1 MIRHLILVGALALA
15 GSAQAFDLG
24 RALEKLNDPETQK
37 ALGIGKKMVK
47 SLQDIPEPQEIEIGD
62 GVTARLLGA
71 APLLR
76 NDAVQ
81 KYVNRVGLWLALQTD
96 RPGLPWRF
104 GVTDDPDVNAFAAPG
119 GTILITRGLYEKLHT
134 ESELAGVLAHE
145 ISHVLRRH
153 QLKAIKSA
161 LGREW
166 QLELAQAVA
175 EKKNNKDA
183 AHSLKAFTAGTEL
196 YARGL
201 DKNDEFEADRM
212 GLVIAARA
220 GYNPF
225 GLVAS
230 LQTLDALNPQDGAVA
245 LMFKTHPSPAKRL
258 EMLGNAVGTR
268 LDGYAESGK
277 EPARFV
283 TLAAANNPNK
293 K

>member
-1 MIRHLILVGALALA
+1 MIRRTLFLATLLLA

-24 RALEKLNDPETQK
+24 RALDKLNDPETQK

-47 SLQDIPEPQEIEIGD
+47 SLQDIPEPQEIEIGE

-71 APLLR
+71 SPLVR
-76 NDAVQ
+76 NDALQ
-81 KYVNRVGLWLALQTD
+81 KYVNKVGLWLALHSE
-96 RPGLPWRF
+96 RPTLPWRF
-104 GVTDDPDVNAFAAPG
+104 GVTDDADVNAFATPG
-119 GTILITRGLYEKLHT
+119 GTILITRGLYQKLRN
-134 ESELAGVLAHE
+134 EAELAGVLAHE
-145 ISHVLRRH
+145 IAHVVRRH

-175 EKKNNKDA
+175 DKKNNKDA

-196 YARGL
+196 FARGL
-201 DKNDEFEADRM
+201 DKGDEFEADRM
-212 GLVIAARA
+212 GVVIAARA

-225 GLVAS
+225 GLVGS
-230 LQTLDALNPQDGAVA
+230 LQTLDAVNPQDGAVA

-258 EMLGNAVGTR
+258 EMLSTAVGVK
-268 LDGYAESGK
+268 LDGFADGGK

-283 TLAAANNPNK
+283 VLK
-293 K
+293 

>member
-1 MIRHLILVGALALA
+1 MMRTFVFAATLLAA
-15 GSAQAFDLG
+15 TSAQAFDLG
-24 RALEKLNDPETQK
+24 KALDKLNDPETQK

-47 SLQDIPEPQEIEIGD
+47 SLQDIPEPQEIEIGE
-62 GVTARLLGA
+62 GVAARLLGA

-76 NDAVQ
+76 NEPVQ

-104 GVTDDPDVNAFAAPG
+104 GVTDDPDVNAFATPG
-119 GTILITRGLYEKLHT
+119 GTILITRGLYEKLRN

-145 ISHVLRRH
+145 IAHVLRRH

-175 EKKNNKDA
+175 DKKNTRDA

-196 YARGL
+196 FARGL
-201 DKNDEFEADRM
+201 DKGDEFEADRM
-212 GLVIAARA
+212 GMVIAARA

-230 LQTLDALNPQDGAVA
+230 LQTLDAINPQDGAVA

-258 EMLGNAVGTR
+258 EMLATATGER
-268 LDGYAESGK
+268 LDGHAESGR

-283 TLAAANNPNK
+283 TLK

>member
-1 MIRHLILVGALALA
+1 MMRAFVFAATLLAAGA
-15 GSAQAFDLG
+15 AQAFDLG
-24 RALEKLNDPETQK
+24 KALDKLNDPETQK

-47 SLQDIPEPQEIEIGD
+47 SLQDIPEPQEIEIGE
-62 GVTARLLGA
+62 GVAARLLGA

-76 NDAVQ
+76 NEPVQ

-104 GVTDDPDVNAFAAPG
+104 GVTDDPDVNAFATPG
-119 GTILITRGLYEKLHT
+119 GTILITRGLYEKLHN

-145 ISHVLRRH
+145 IAHVLRRH

-183 AHSLKAFTAGTEL
+183 EHSLKAFTAGTEL
-196 YARGL
+196 FARGL
-201 DKNDEFEADRM
+201 DKGDEFEADRM
-212 GLVIAARA
+212 GMVIAARA

-230 LQTLDALNPQDGAVA
+230 LQTLDAINPQDGAVA

-258 EMLGNAVGTR
+258 EMLGVAAGER
-268 LDGYAESGK
+268 LDPFAESGK

-283 TLAAANNPNK
+283 PLK

>member
-1 MIRHLILVGALALA
+1 MRALLFASMLLA
-15 GSAQAFDLG
+15 SAGAQAFDLG
-24 RALEKLNDPETQK
+24 KALEKLNDPETQK

-47 SLQDIPEPQEIEIGD
+47 SLQDIPEPQEIEIGE
-62 GVTARLLGA
+62 GVAARLLGA
-71 APLLR
+71 APLVR
-76 NDAVQ
+76 NDALQ

-104 GVTDDPDVNAFAAPG
+104 GVTDDPDVNAFATPG
-119 GTILITRGLYEKLHT
+119 GTILITRGLYEKLRN

-145 ISHVLRRH
+145 IAHVLRKH

-166 QLELAQAVA
+166 QLELAQAA
-175 EKKNNKDA
+175 ADRKNNKDA
-183 AHSLKAFTAGTEL
+183 AQSLKAFTAGTEL
-196 YARGL
+196 FARGL
-201 DKNDEFEADRM
+201 DKGDEFEADRM
-212 GLVIAARA
+212 GVVIAARA

-230 LQTLDALNPQDGAVA
+230 LQTLDAVNPQDGAVA

-268 LDGYAESGK
+268 LDALADKGK

-283 TLAAANNPNK
+283 ALK

>member
-1 MIRHLILVGALALA
+1 MKNSLLLAAMLLA
-15 GSAQAFDLG
+15 SGGAQAFDLG
-24 RALEKLNDPETQK
+24 KALEKLNDPQTQQ
-37 ALGIGKKMVK
+37 ALGIGKKMAK
-47 SLQDIPEPQEIEIGD
+47 SLQDIPEPQEIEIGE
-62 GVTARLLGA
+62 GVAARLLGA

-81 KYVNRVGLWLALQTD
+81 KYVNRVGLWIALQTD
-96 RPGLPWRF
+96 RPNLPWRF

-119 GTILITRGLYEKLHT
+119 GTILITRGLYEKLRN

-145 ISHVLRRH
+145 ISHVLRKH

-175 EKKNNKDA
+175 ERKATRDA
-183 AHSLKAFTAGTEL
+183 AASLKAFTAGTEL

-201 DKNDEFEADRM
+201 DKGDEYEADRM
-212 GLVIAARA
+212 GLVLAARA

-230 LQTLDALNPQDGAVA
+230 LQTLDAVNPQDGAVA

-258 EMLGNAVGTR
+258 EMLDTAVGTR
-268 LDGYAESGK
+268 LDELATSGK

-283 TLAAANNPNK
+283 TLK

>member
-1 MIRHLILVGALALA
+1 MKKSLLLAAMLLA
-15 GSAQAFDLG
+15 SGGAQAFDLG
-24 RALEKLNDPETQK
+24 KALEKLNDPQTQQ
-37 ALGIGKKMVK
+37 ALGIGTKMAK
-47 SLQDIPEPQEIEIGD
+47 SLQDIPEPQEIEIGE
-62 GVTARLLGA
+62 GVAARLLGA

-81 KYVNRVGLWLALQTD
+81 KYVNRVGLWIALQTD
-96 RPGLPWRF
+96 RPNLPWRF

-119 GTILITRGLYEKLHT
+119 GTILITRGLYEKLRN

-145 ISHVLRRH
+145 ISHVLRKH

-175 EKKNNKDA
+175 ERKATRDA
-183 AHSLKAFTAGTEL
+183 AASLKAFTAGTEL

-201 DKNDEFEADRM
+201 DKGDEYEADRM
-212 GLVIAARA
+212 GLVLAARA

-230 LQTLDALNPQDGAVA
+230 LQTLDAVNPQDGAVA

-258 EMLGNAVGTR
+258 EMLDTAVGTR
-268 LDGYAESGK
+268 LDELATSGK

-283 TLAAANNPNK
+283 TLK

>member
-1 MIRHLILVGALALA
+1 MMRALFLATALLA
-15 GSAQAFDLG
+15 TGTAQAFDLG

-47 SLQDIPEPQEIEIGD
+47 SLQDIPEPQEIEIGE
-62 GVTARLLGA
+62 GVAARLLGA

-81 KYVNRVGLWLALQTD
+81 KYVNRVGLWLALHTD
-96 RPGLPWRF
+96 RPALPWRF
-104 GVTDDPDVNAFAAPG
+104 GVTDDADVNAFATPG
-119 GTILITRGLYEKLHT
+119 GTILITRGLYEKLRNET
-134 ESELAGVLAHE
+134 ELAGVLAHE

-153 QLKAIKSA
+153 QLKAIKSS

-175 EKKNNKDA
+175 EKKNTKDA
-183 AHSLKAFTAGTEL
+183 ATNLKAFTAGTEL
-196 YARGL
+196 FARGL
-201 DKNDEFEADRM
+201 DKGDEFEADRM
-212 GLVIAARA
+212 GMVIAARA

-230 LQTLDALNPQDGAVA
+230 LQTLDAINPQDGAVA
-245 LMFKTHPSPAKRL
+245 LMFKTHPTPAKRL
-258 EMLGNAVGTR
+258 EMLTEATGER
-268 LDGYAESGK
+268 LDAYAETSK
-277 EPARFV
+277 DPARFV
-283 TLAAANNPNK
+283 KVK